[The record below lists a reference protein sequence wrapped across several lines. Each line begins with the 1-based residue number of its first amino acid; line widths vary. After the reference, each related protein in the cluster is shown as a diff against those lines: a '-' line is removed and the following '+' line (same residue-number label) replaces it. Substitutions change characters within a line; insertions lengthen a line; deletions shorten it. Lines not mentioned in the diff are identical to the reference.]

1 MAPTKRIVLRFPAAV
16 ADKPI
21 IYYLVKDFGL
31 MINILKANINPHKE
45 GTMVL
50 ELSGDRYQEG
60 MDYLR
65 QRGIDV
71 RPLSEQIV
79 RNEGLCMH
87 CGACTAICPVGA
99 LYFDRPSMEVHFDGE
114 ACIVCQLCTRA
125 CPVRAM
131 EVSF

>member
-1 MAPTKRIVLRFPAAV
+1 MTPTRKIVLRFPAAI

-31 MINILKANINPHKE
+31 MINIIKANINPQKE

-50 ELSGDRYQEG
+50 ELSGERYQDGIEF
-60 MDYLR
+60 LR
-65 QRGIDV
+65 ERGV
-71 RPLSEQIV
+71 FVQPLSEQIV
-79 RNEGLCMH
+79 RNEKRCTH

-99 LYFDRPSMEVHFDGE
+99 LYVERPSMEVHFDGE